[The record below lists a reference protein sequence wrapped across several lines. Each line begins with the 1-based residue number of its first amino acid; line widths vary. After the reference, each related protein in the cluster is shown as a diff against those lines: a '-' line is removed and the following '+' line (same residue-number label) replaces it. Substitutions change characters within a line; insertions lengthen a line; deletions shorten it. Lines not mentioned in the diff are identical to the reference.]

1 MMPDDK
7 SKRGQDRS
15 RERGRL
21 PGRVAGRA
29 RLQPTPPSMTSASKL
44 SAVDK
49 AALLLTSLA
58 LAGVLLETAAFW
70 RRIGRA
76 RRFAAA
82 GRRFERRLS
91 AQRATVLILGD
102 STGVGVGATRP
113 EESIA
118 GLLAADYPE
127 AHIVNVAVSGTS
139 VAGAIAQVRT
149 CLESGLHFDLALLH
163 VGGNDVVVDTPLHQL
178 TDDCDTLLR
187 ELGRLSDRTVWL
199 GPPDLGLAPLFPRPY
214 AWVDGVALPRRVAGV
229 LGCSRSSQRR
239 LRRLFRTS
247 ARGVFQEA
255 TSQALRDRRLPSEQR
270 QLQVRLY
277 HCAEDARA
285 PIAARLNQH
294 HASPQRFNVKLEFTI
309 GEVLS
314 GASSEERDRETC
326 LREPLNFR
334 PCERWRPQL
343 SPAWEMRR

>member
-1 MMPDDK
+1 
-7 SKRGQDRS
+7 
-15 RERGRL
+15 
-21 PGRVAGRA
+21 
-29 RLQPTPPSMTSASKL
+29 MTSASKL
-44 SAVDK
+44 RAVDK

-58 LAGVLLETAAFW
+58 LVGVLLETAAFW

-127 AHIVNVAVSGTS
+127 AHIVNLAESGTT

-163 VGGNDVVVDTPLHQL
+163 VGGNDVVAATPLHQL
-178 TDDCDTLLR
+178 TDDCESLLR
-187 ELGRLSDRTVWL
+187 ELGGLSDRTVWL

-214 AWVDGVALPRRVAGV
+214 AWVMA
-229 LGCSRSSQRR
+229 SRSRAASRVFSSAATLHSIVFVDFSAPAHVAYFRRQRR
-239 LRRLFRTS
+239 QHFAIDGFHPNS
-247 ARGVFQEA
+247 ASYKYGYTTARKMLGLQ
-255 TSQALRDRRLPSEQR
+255 SQP
-270 QLQVRLY
+270 
-277 HCAEDARA
+277 
-285 PIAARLNQH
+285 
-294 HASPQRFNVKLEFTI
+294 
-309 GEVLS
+309 G
-314 GASSEERDRETC
+314 
-326 LREPLNFR
+326 
-334 PCERWRPQL
+334 
-343 SPAWEMRR
+343 